1 MDAVQKDNSSSL
13 PIKFNLKGDDEKYGT
28 DTTIGQVA
36 KYMEKAVEDLVG
48 KYAFI
53 VKTDDGVDLK
63 TKLQKQINHGKRF
76 SDTEFKAE
84 GIKLGYLTNRGAF
97 RTVADGNVV
106 LGNVKASPTI
116 KAIEQLKDVFTDQL
130 SNIYDPKTALIIA
143 STTEF
148 GIAALEALYLATT
161 WAVTTP
167 IDKFMG
173 GLVGVLSAGLGTFST
188 VSTVNFVNTINK
200 VEGLVDKDTS
210 EINDFKNYKK
220 QILRELANAQFWVKL
235 SRNFLSGVVVTLSGG
250 GVINQIFKRYV
261 KLPSVGVA
269 IETAA
274 EASDKVAQLRS
285 FASFVAK
292 VNLELFV
299 ASSIAIAG
307 RLVKAASSFNSAID
321 EIKKVNL
328 EE

>member
-161 WAVTTP
+161 
-167 IDKFMG
+167 
-173 GLVGVLSAGLGTFST
+173 
-188 VSTVNFVNTINK
+188 
-200 VEGLVDKDTS
+200 
-210 EINDFKNYKK
+210 
-220 QILRELANAQFWVKL
+220 
-235 SRNFLSGVVVTLSGG
+235 
-250 GVINQIFKRYV
+250 
-261 KLPSVGVA
+261 
-269 IETAA
+269 
-274 EASDKVAQLRS
+274 
-285 FASFVAK
+285 
-292 VNLELFV
+292 
-299 ASSIAIAG
+299 
-307 RLVKAASSFNSAID
+307 
-321 EIKKVNL
+321 
-328 EE
+328 